1 MFNAALSLDPSF
13 ALALAYRTYV
23 KFHAWFFGWNSD
35 PDALDLAIRDAEASV
50 AQDPDLAMGHT
61 YLGWMHM
68 WKDGHE
74 RSLSEHER
82 ALALDPNSSDAQLF
96 YSSSLIFSGQPE
108 LAEAPMLTA
117 RTAWIRTSRL
127 RPYSTTSMCT
137 SRWGGT
143 RKPSVIGMSY
153 WKRHPTFPSLMCT
166 TQEVR
171 SAAPREPSGSYRR
184 RCRRTLHRRQSM
196 QEQ

>member
-13 ALALAYRTYV
+13 ALALAYRSYV

-82 ALALDPNSSDAQLF
+82 ALALDPNSSDAQLLGIIVNGAQTL
-96 YSSSLIFSGQPE
+96 SGHHSL
-108 LAEAPMLTA
+108 
-117 RTAWIRTSRL
+117 
-127 RPYSTTSMCT
+127 
-137 SRWGGT
+137 
-143 RKPSVIGMSY
+143 
-153 WKRHPTFPSLMCT
+153 
-166 TQEVR
+166 
-171 SAAPREPSGSYRR
+171 
-184 RCRRTLHRRQSM
+184 
-196 QEQ
+196 